1 MDLSGKIIKGTG
13 SFDVKE
19 IAPPTLSG
27 QLIENPNFEN
37 WTSDTPDDWN
47 IVQDA
52 TNYITEDQDGGC
64 RVVRV
69 NGSVYLYQGGITE
82 DKYFKAVLTVSKFGT
97 GGSCALGDGSTPYL
111 VLTSANAVGV
121 HTVYFRSIST
131 FDRIY
136 LTFSNGTD
144 ITINSLTVEEVPE
157 GYPLLDKGDKYLE
170 CTSNGTVAIPSTQ
183 AYGEWE
189 WSWYKGSNGG
199 SPAVAFIN
207 DRIAPYDDFLG
218 YTIYMFSTN
227 KDVRLYKC
235 NNGSAN
241 NIMNTVSSYI
251 ANETWYRMKLIRVL
265 DGTLS
270 MFIRGGSFGN
280 NDWTLIAEN
289 SGDNPVTDNTYT
301 ESKYFVLD
309 LDAGDRFANL
319 EMRNIVRQ

>member
-157 GYPLLDKGDKYLE
+157 GYPLLDKGSKYLE
-170 CTSNGTVAIPSTQ
+170 CTSNWASSHTKRLRLMVN
-183 AYGEWE
+183 
-189 WSWYKGSNGG
+189 GSLVFINLEMQRC
-199 SPAVAFIN
+199 SPAVACYQCTRSRLLCIT
-207 DRIAPYDDFLG
+207 DYKG
-218 YTIYMFSTN
+218 YTIVYSGGSDTG
-227 KDVRLYKC
+227 VRL
-235 NNGSAN
+235 
-241 NIMNTVSSYI
+241 IQV
-251 ANETWYRMKLIRVL
+251 
-265 DGTLS
+265 
-270 MFIRGGSFGN
+270 
-280 NDWTLIAEN
+280 
-289 SGDNPVTDNTYT
+289 
-301 ESKYFVLD
+301 
-309 LDAGDRFANL
+309 
-319 EMRNIVRQ
+319 

>member
-1 MDLSGKIIKGTG
+1 MDLSGKLIEGTG
-13 SFDVKE
+13 SYVIKE
-19 IAPPTLSG
+19 VAPPTLSG

-37 WTSDTPDDWN
+37 WTADTPDDWN

-82 DKYFKAVLTVSKFGT
+82 DKYFKAVLTVSKFGA

-111 VLTSANAVGV
+111 VLTSDNAVGV

-157 GYPLLDKGDKYLE
+157 GYPIFDKGDKYLE

-183 AYGEWE
+183 AYGEWDF
-189 WSWYKGSNGG
+189 SFIKGTGEIRWLFITDNAINNYAAGFNGYMLYITSGEAVSLYRAGTGNQLFITSNGYIEVG
-199 SPAVAFIN
+199 V
-207 DRIAPYDDFLG
+207 PYKIKI
-218 YTIYMFSTN
+218 TRT
-227 KDVRLYKC
+227 
-235 NNGSAN
+235 
-241 NIMNTVSSYI
+241 
-251 ANETWYRMKLIRVL
+251 L
-265 DGTLS
+265 DGEFTVY
-270 MFIRGGSFGN
+270 IKGGSFGYD
-280 NDWTLIAEN
+280 DWTLVDKGT
-289 SGDNPVTDNTYT
+289 GDNPVTENTHTTSIYQAWDND
-301 ESKYFVLD
+301 S
-309 LDAGDRFANL
+309 GDRIANVK
-319 EMRNIVRQ
+319 MRNLVRQ